1 MSEEAAKAA
10 IERRRAPTPN
20 ADAAAAEMLTAD
32 DVFTTC
38 QKCGKRVGVKHVGGA
53 WIILEHECG
62 SASS

>member
-20 ADAAAAEMLTAD
+20 ADAAAAAMMAAD

-38 QKCGKRVGVKHVGGA
+38 QKCRKRASARYVGGA
-53 WIILEHECG
+53 WTIVEHECG
-62 SASS
+62 SAST